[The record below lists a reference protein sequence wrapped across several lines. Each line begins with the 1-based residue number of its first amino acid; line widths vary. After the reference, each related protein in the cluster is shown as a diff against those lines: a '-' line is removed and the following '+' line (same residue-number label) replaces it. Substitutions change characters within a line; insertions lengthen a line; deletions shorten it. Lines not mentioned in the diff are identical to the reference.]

1 MIYDVRFTMYDL
13 GKRKSDVSYWLLAV
27 GCWLLISG
35 CKVNYSF
42 TGASVSPD
50 IKTFSVKYFP
60 NHAPIVNPS
69 LSQAFTEKLK
79 EKIISQASLSH
90 TDRQADLI
98 FEGSITGY
106 SIQPIA
112 IQANETAAQNRLTIT
127 INVKFTN
134 LKNEKQNFETTF
146 SRYTDYTSQENF
158 AAVEQQLSST
168 ISDQVVDDIF
178 NRVFINW

>member
-1 MIYDVRFTMYDL
+1 MYDL
-13 GKRKSDVSYWLLAV
+13 RFTIYELKKITVRFWLLIL
-27 GCWLLISG
+27 GSWFLISG
-35 CKVNYSF
+35 CKVNYGF

-60 NHAPIVNPS
+60 NNAPVVNPS

-79 EKIISQASLSH
+79 DKIISQASLSH
-90 TDRQADLI
+90 NERQADLI

-127 INVKFTN
+127 VNVKFTN
-134 LKNEKQNFETTF
+134 TKNEKQNFETTF
-146 SRYTDYTSQENF
+146 SRYTDYDSQQNF
-158 AAVEQQLSST
+158 SAVEQQLSAT
-168 ISDQVVDDIF
+168 ITDQIVDDVF

>member
-1 MIYDVRFTMYDL
+1 MGYGLRVTGYGLKKLVI
-13 GKRKSDVSYWLLAV
+13 GHWLLV
-27 GCWLLISG
+27 IGCWLLVSG
-35 CKVNYSF
+35 CKVNYGF

-60 NHAPIVNPS
+60 NNAPIVNPS
-69 LSQAFTEKLK
+69 LSQTFTEKLK
-79 EKIISQASLSH
+79 DKIVSQASLSH
-90 TDRQADLI
+90 TDKQADLI
-98 FEGSITGY
+98 FQGNITGY

-134 LKNEKQNFETTF
+134 LKNEKQNFESSF
-146 SRYTDYTSQENF
+146 SRYADYSSTENF
-158 AAVEQQLSST
+158 ATVESQLITT
-168 ISDQVVDDIF
+168 ITDQIVDDVF

>member
-1 MIYDVRFTMYDL
+1 MYGLRFTIYDLKKLVIGHWSL
-13 GKRKSDVSYWLLAV
+13 VI
-27 GCWLLISG
+27 GCWLLVSG
-35 CKVNYSF
+35 CKVNYGF

-60 NHAPIVNPS
+60 NNAPVVSPT
-69 LSQAFTEKLK
+69 LSQTLTEKLK
-79 EKIISQASLSH
+79 DKIVSQASLTH
-90 TDRQADLI
+90 TDKQADLI

-106 SIQPIA
+106 GIQPIA

-146 SRYTDYTSQENF
+146 SRYADYNSQDNFSTVEPQLITTITDQ
-158 AAVEQQLSST
+158 
-168 ISDQVVDDIF
+168 IVDDVF